1 MKSITVRMVAGL
13 LLLAVF
19 TSCAATTRDPQLT
32 AAKQKVFATRNT
44 YVQGAV
50 IGALVGAAA
59 GAIIGHQRG
68 RAGEG
73 ALVGGLVGGAGGLMY
88 ADNVVARRRAY
99 AQATARLQASTS
111 YAEAQRRNASNYNS
125 VLSSRTRELRK
136 SDASLRGAIADTED
150 VIRRLESDLEKSE
163 SELATARASGV
174 SLAAQRN
181 QQARINS
188 LKREIRNLEAQV
200 DRLTEMGEQQTLAK
214 RK

>member
-1 MKSITVRMVAGL
+1 MVAGL

-19 TSCAATTRDPQLT
+19 TSCASTARDPQLS

-73 ALVGGLVGGAGGLMY
+73 ALIGGVAGTAGGLMY
-88 ADNVVARRRAY
+88 ADSVVARRRAY
-99 AQATARLQASTS
+99 AQATARLQASTNF
-111 YAEAQRRNASNYNS
+111 AEAQRRNASNYNN
-125 VLSSRTRELRK
+125 VLSNRTRELRK
-136 SDASLRGAIADTED
+136 SDASLRGAISDTED
-150 VIRRLESDLEKSE
+150 VIRRLESDLAKTED
-163 SELATARASGV
+163 ELETAKASGV

-188 LKREIRNLEAQV
+188 LKQEIRKLESQV
-200 DRLTEMGEQQTLAK
+200 DRLTEVSEQQTMAK